1 MSEFDFAMRKT
12 TRDEEST
19 TSHSSVY
26 RKLRRR
32 LLGCSICPPNRGENA
47 NRARRTDR
55 YKNARKGK

>member
-1 MSEFDFAMRKT
+1 MSEFAVPKT

-19 TSHSSVY
+19 TNNSGVY

-47 NRARRTDR
+47 NRAPRTDR
-55 YKNARKGK
+55 YKSRRKGR